1 MPKPLSIDRAVDK
14 HLKPVKDSDGTLT
27 ALELSTD
34 NVRVKNLEVLGD
46 IDITGGFIFQPEYGF
61 ARLRDD
67 GTQDANENNFGLGS
81 NVHNDI
87 ASDTDPLTSSNIAWD
102 DTNKV
107 FSITKAGIYE
117 VVCDCKISINGTR
130 NTTLSIYINTAADTL
145 GAKVQTEVFEVDSTD
160 DPVPSTIRWMGRIE
174 NGEHIAVTIDAD
186 HRTPMF
192 AEGSTL
198 RILRIA

>member
-27 ALELSTD
+27 ALEISTD

-46 IDITGGFIFQPEYGF
+46 LDITGGFIFQPEYGF
-61 ARLRDD
+61 VRLDDD

-81 NVHNDI
+81 TVTGDI
-87 ASDTDPLTSSNIAWD
+87 VEAVLITSSNIAWA

-107 FSITKAGIYE
+107 FSITKTGIYE

-145 GAKVQTEVFEVDSTD
+145 GTKVQTEVFEVDSAD

-186 HRTPMF
+186 HRYPMF
-192 AEGSTL
+192 ETGSTL

>member
-1 MPKPLSIDRAVDK
+1 MKTLQVDRAVDSN
-14 HLKPVKDSDGTLT
+14 LKPVKDSDGTLT

-46 IDITGGFIFQPEYGF
+46 FVHQPEYGF

-81 NVHNDI
+81 NVVNDL
-87 ASDTDPLTSSNIAWD
+87 SDDSPLTSSNIAWD

-107 FSITKAGIYE
+107 FSISKAGIYE
-117 VVCDCKISINGTR
+117 VVCDAKISINGSQATV
-130 NTTLSIYINTAADTL
+130 LSVYINTAADTL
-145 GAKVQTEVFEVDSTD
+145 GTKVHTETFEVDSGD
-160 DPVPSTIRWMGRIE
+160 DPVPTTIRWMGRIE
-174 NGEHIAVTIDAD
+174 NGEHIAVTIDAGG
-186 HRTPMF
+186 RYPMF
-192 AEGSTL
+192 MGGSTL